1 MAKTQGP
8 HASGGAALKAKGM
21 KTGWQAGCA
30 IALALALSLGLP
42 LPAQALYRL
51 DYGDSVNVTVQGHPE
66 YSTAAAI
73 RPDGMISVPTVG
85 EVLAIG
91 LTPEAL
97 GQRIKALVARYV
109 REPIV
114 FCVVTQLRPR
124 EIYVLGQVRNP
135 GRILLTRANPTIL
148 DAVSAAGGFTNR
160 AVDDKV
166 VVLRG
171 DGEAMERIEVNVR
184 GILRGNDFSGNMV
197 VLPGDRIVVNEVW
210 WPDFQGIMTV
220 LAPIIAFVSLLG
232 LVFNFYNFLAG
243 PAE

>member
-1 MAKTQGP
+1 M
-8 HASGGAALKAKGM
+8 KAKGN
-21 KTGWQAGCA
+21 KRCWQAAC
-30 IALALALSLGLP
+30 ALALALVLSLGLP

-51 DYGDSVNVTVQGHPE
+51 DFGDSVNVTVQGHPE
-66 YSTAAAI
+66 YSTSAAI

-85 EVLAIG
+85 EVLAVG
-91 LTPEAL
+91 LTPDAL

-148 DAVSAAGGFTNR
+148 DAVSAAGGFTTR

-184 GILRGNDFSGNMV
+184 GILRGYDFSGNMV

-232 LVFNFYNFLAG
+232 LVFNFYNFLSG